1 MDEFKR
7 FRYFVACAEELHF
20 TRAAEKLGIAQP
32 PLSQQIKLLEREIGT
47 RLFNRTTRGVEL
59 TRAGESL
66 LTDAR
71 AILAASKRAIVTA
84 QQIGRGEA
92 GSIRVGFTGSVALNP
107 LLSRVIAGFRKAY
120 PLVDIQLAEST
131 TRASLEALRNGQLD
145 FGFIRP
151 SEVEL
156 DDMFGQCIHKE
167 RMYAAVP
174 VGHPLATSEAI
185 RLNELSRESFVLYP
199 RANGQA
205 LYDAVIGACQASGFS
220 PRIVQEAPQ
229 MTSTVSL
236 VAAGVGVTLVTE
248 SMQQLHNSGVR
259 YLDLAGIAPV
269 AETYLVRRVRP
280 VSSIMAN
287 FQTVVAS
294 VLAADSSHT
303 VA

>member
-1 MDEFKR
+1 MVEFKR
-7 FRYFVACAEELHF
+7 FRYFLICAEELHF

-47 RLFNRTTRGVEL
+47 KLFNRTTRGVEL

-66 LTDAR
+66 LSDVR

-107 LLSRVIAGFRKAY
+107 LLSRVFAGFRQAY
-120 PLVDIQLAEST
+120 PLVDVQLAEST

-174 VGHPLATSEAI
+174 IEHPLASSEAI
-185 RLNELSRESFVLYP
+185 QLSDLSREAFVLYP

-205 LYDAVIGACQASGFS
+205 LYDAVIGACQRSGFS

-248 SMQQLHNSGVR
+248 SMRQLHNSRVR
-259 YLDLAGIAPV
+259 YLGLVGVAPV

-280 VSSIMAN
+280 VSPIMMS

-294 VLAADSSHT
+294 ILAAD
-303 VA
+303 AGNMIA